1 MSNEKIRIVS
11 FSDEDKGID
20 IYVGDKYIKNFN
32 HDIHGWAGI
41 SEAEDLV
48 KKLAKELGLKIIY
61 EEED

>member
-32 HDIHGWAGI
+32 HDIHGWTGI